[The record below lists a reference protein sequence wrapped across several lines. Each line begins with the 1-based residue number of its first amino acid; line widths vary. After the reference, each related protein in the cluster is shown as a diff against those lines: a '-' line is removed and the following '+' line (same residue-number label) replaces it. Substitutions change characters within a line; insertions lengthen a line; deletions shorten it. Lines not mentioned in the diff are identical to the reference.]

1 MAFLDI
7 MPLTRGHVLVITRG
21 HYETLGGVGVDIGR
35 EVSITFILIQYNM
48 EMIWEGKERL
58 K

>member
-7 MPLTRGHVLVITRG
+7 MPLTRGHVLVITRE
-21 HYETLGGVGVDIGR
+21 HHETLGGVGVDIGR

>member
-48 EMIWEGKERL
+48 V
-58 K
+58 